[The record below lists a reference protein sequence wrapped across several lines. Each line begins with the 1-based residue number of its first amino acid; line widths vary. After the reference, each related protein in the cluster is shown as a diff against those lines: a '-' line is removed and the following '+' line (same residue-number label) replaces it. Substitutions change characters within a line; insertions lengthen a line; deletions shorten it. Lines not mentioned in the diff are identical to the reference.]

1 MDMVKVMHAVS
12 IMNRAGQE
20 TFIMNMY
27 RNINR
32 SKIQF
37 GFQCSVSGEG
47 DFDDEIRRL
56 GGKIYHL
63 EENKCQIPFLKY
75 LNEIRIQYRFFKKH
89 NEYSVYHIHTYHAF
103 NAWLSIVGAK
113 MAGVQKVVLHS
124 HNTFGMH
131 PQLHKIFRTFLKY
144 MKIEWLACSKKA
156 AEWMYG
162 EKEVSRVKVINNGI
176 EAEEFAFQEAG
187 RLNKRNELGID
198 NNLVIGHI
206 GRFMPQKNH
215 KFLIDIFE
223 EIVKK
228 DNKAILLLIGVGEL
242 QKEIEAMVEQK
253 GLIENVRFMGVRTDI
268 RELLWAMDLF
278 LFPSLYEGLSVVAIE
293 AQAAGVPVLAA
304 DTLTKETKITEC
316 MQFFSLQKS
325 PKEWAE
331 QAIRM
336 AKIGHE
342 NMLDS
347 IRNAHYDMHQNIYV
361 MEKIY
366 KEE

>member
-1 MDMVKVMHAVS
+1 
-12 IMNRAGQE
+12 
-20 TFIMNMY
+20 
-27 RNINR
+27 
-32 SKIQF
+32 
-37 GFQCSVSGEG
+37 
-47 DFDDEIRRL
+47 
-56 GGKIYHL
+56 
-63 EENKCQIPFLKY
+63 
-75 LNEIRIQYRFFKKH
+75 
-89 NEYSVYHIHTYHAF
+89 
-103 NAWLSIVGAK
+103 
-113 MAGVQKVVLHS
+113 
-124 HNTFGMH
+124 
-131 PQLHKIFRTFLKY
+131 
-144 MKIEWLACSKKA
+144 
-156 AEWMYG
+156 
-162 EKEVSRVKVINNGI
+162 
-176 EAEEFAFQEAG
+176 
-187 RLNKRNELGID
+187 
-198 NNLVIGHI
+198 
-206 GRFMPQKNH
+206 
-215 KFLIDIFE
+215 
-223 EIVKK
+223 
-228 DNKAILLLIGVGEL
+228 
-242 QKEIEAMVEQK
+242 MVEQK